1 MTEDLK
7 RTAPVDTGNLQR
19 KTGVEVETVTPQR
32 ITAEARIDTDY
43 AAFVTMGTSPHVIRP
58 RQPNG
63 VLVFNVGSQTVF
75 TRRVNHP
82 GTQANP
88 FYDDVVNRWPQYLR
102 NAG

>member
-7 RTAPVDTGNLQR
+7 RTAPVDTGQLQR
-19 KTGVEVETVTPQR
+19 RTGVEVTSATTQR
-32 ITAEARIDTDY
+32 ITAEARIDVDY
-43 AAFVTMGTSPHVIRP
+43 AQFVTMGTAPHVIRP
-58 RQPNG
+58 RRPDG
-63 VLVFNVGSQTVF
+63 VLVFQVGSQTVF

-88 FYDDVVNRWPQYLR
+88 FYDDVVNRWPEYLR